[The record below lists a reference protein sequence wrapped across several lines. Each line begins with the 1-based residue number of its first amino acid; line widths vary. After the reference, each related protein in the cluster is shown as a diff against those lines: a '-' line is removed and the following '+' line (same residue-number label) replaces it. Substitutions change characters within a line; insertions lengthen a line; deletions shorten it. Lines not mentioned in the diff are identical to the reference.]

1 MRLCQRFPR
10 PQRPSARTAGAALAC
25 TAFLIATACGAVGP
39 RAARAAARGQQR
51 QTTAGQPI
59 AAGPPP
65 SPTGLRDQVSALQRS
80 FDAGRSRLTGLVEEV
95 KLAEGRLA
103 QLESD
108 EAQAERTLALRLITD
123 YESGDNG
130 GAPRSSELIA
140 GLRAARVAVVAEAT
154 QLGALS
160 LERPQLTKQVLEARE
175 GLTGAKS
182 TLVAQQRAG
191 ASSALPQDVADEPP
205 AKAPAPDL
213 GTIAGP
219 GTQEAGSSL
228 DFPIPSGEV
237 APPATWSLVG
247 GGVDIAAPGDT
258 RELAVCAGTVVL
270 HGIGGLGPWTPL
282 LRCDRPIDGHDYVY
296 YGDAGPGDW
305 TPLGTPVSAGQT
317 ISEVGPGIIGDSTG
331 PDLEIGFA
339 DASGAPLGSAGKP
352 DMMKLLQAA
361 YRS

>member
-1 MRLCQRFPR
+1 MRLCPRLPR
-10 PQRPSARTAGAALAC
+10 PQRPSARTAGVALAC
-25 TAFLIATACGAVGP
+25 TAFLIATACGAAGP

-51 QTTAGQPI
+51 QTIGGQPI
-59 AAGPPP
+59 DARPPP
-65 SPTGLRDQVSALQRS
+65 SLTGLRGQVSALQRS
-80 FDAGRSRLTGLVEEV
+80 FDAVRSRLASLVEEV

-108 EAQAERTLALRLITD
+108 EARAERSLALRLITD
-123 YESGDNG
+123 YESGANG
-130 GAPRSSELIA
+130 GGVRLSSKLIA
-140 GLRAARVAVVAEAT
+140 SLRAARVAVVAEAT
-154 QLGALS
+154 QLGSLS
-160 LERPQLTKQVLEARE
+160 LERPQLTKQVLEDRE
-175 GLTGAKS
+175 GLAGAKS
-182 TLVAQQRAG
+182 TLAAQQRAG
-191 ASSALPQDVADEPP
+191 ASSALAQDVADEPP
-205 AKAPAPDL
+205 ATAPAL
-213 GTIAGP
+213 GAITGP
-219 GTQEAGSSL
+219 GTQEADSSL
-228 DFPIPSGEV
+228 DFPIPRGEL

-339 DASGAPLGSAGKP
+339 DASGAPLGYTGKP
-352 DMMKLLQAA
+352 DMMKLLRAA